1 MVQVFLVLLT
11 AVTFVLMAADPRSA
25 DLTEAK
31 SAWSDSVEAKNA
43 STTNQTKTIGTVTAQ
58 DSEQI

>member
-1 MVQVFLVLLT
+1 
-11 AVTFVLMAADPRSA
+11 MAADPRPT

-31 SAWSDSVEAKNA
+31 SAWSESVEAKNA
-43 STTNQTKTIGTVTAQ
+43 SMTNQTKTIGTATAQ